1 MINEPQTPIN
11 ALATQLL
18 AALDADDFDII
29 DALTALRD
37 LMTPPAFAELTLSI
51 EFCPIH
57 LCDAQICL
65 DDETHD
71 PYS

>member
-1 MINEPQTPIN
+1 MTNTPIDR
-11 ALATQLL
+11 L
-18 AALDADDFDII
+18 AASLIDALDSDDFDII

-37 LMTPPAFAELTLSI
+37 LLPADAFRDLALQC

-57 LCDAQICL
+57 ICDARICL

-71 PYS
+71 PYA